1 MRDYMLELVS
11 EEDLYS
17 HLVLE
22 YYVCIRCSMIVILKQ
37 VAKLLLVQRQNSDEA
52 REHNQ

>member
-1 MRDYMLELVS
+1 MLELVS

-22 YYVCIRCSMIVILKQ
+22 HHVCIRCSMIVILKQ
-37 VAKLLLVQRQNSDEA
+37 VAKLQRQNSD
-52 REHNQ
+52 